1 MLISVIVPL
10 YNLENYIEKCINSF
24 ISQDFPAENYEII
37 LVNDGSTDGSLQK
50 IEQVQQKFPHHNIV
64 VFTKNNGGPSSA
76 RNEGLKLATGRYIW
90 FVDGDDWVTP
100 DSFHKISIT
109 LSEYPQLDILEFNLI
124 VATES
129 FSGYTYTY
137 PKDQISGSYGVT
149 TGKKHLECYGY
160 SLGVTVN
167 LFKRDFLLSTG
178 ILFPLGK
185 YSEDNIFSLQTLLKA
200 EQYLKINSAFYNY
213 YQRAESISHPR
224 SQNNLSKYYND
235 IYNNL
240 FEMREIVENESI
252 KIRNSISEMIAYF
265 QLLIFIGLL
274 KQRKFGMA
282 KQFATKMKHD
292 GLAPVGNINNTVS
305 LKFHYF
311 RVFINMYYFTKIR
324 NIKKFIN

>member
-10 YNLENYIEKCINSF
+10 YNLENYIERCINSL
-24 ISQDFPAENYEII
+24 IRQDFPAENYEII

-50 IEQVQQKFPHHNIV
+50 IEQVQQNFPQHNIV
-64 VFTKNNGGPSSA
+64 IFTKNNGGPSSA

-129 FSGYTYTY
+129 SSGYKYTY
-137 PKDQISGSYGVT
+137 HTDKISGSYCVKA
-149 TGKKHLECYGY
+149 GKNHLETYGY

-167 LFKRDFLLSTG
+167 LYKRDFLLSTG
-178 ILFPLGK
+178 IIFPLGK

-200 EQYLKINSAFYNY
+200 ERYLKINEDCYNY
-213 YQRAESISHPR
+213 YQRADSISHPR
-224 SQNNLSKYYND
+224 SENHLSKYYND

-240 FEMREIVENESI
+240 FEMREAVENESI
-252 KIRNSISEMIAYF
+252 QIRNRISEMIAYF

-282 KQFATKMKHD
+282 KQFSIKMMQD
-292 GLAPVGNINNTVS
+292 GLAPVGNINSTVG
-305 LKFHYF
+305 LKFRYF
-311 RVFINMYYFTKIR
+311 RVFINMYYFKVR
-324 NIKKFIN
+324 DIKKFIN